1 MISKKL
7 SRSKICIFLLILM
20 MFATITGLTF
30 NSNDY
35 SDQVL
40 ASDNVVEQLNNY
52 AQKQDTVTA
61 VSSDETQ
68 ELTILDTL
76 YTQDAQGIQYQIIDY
91 SPASYKIYAIT
102 DSGNVFIEG
111 SDTTNSIYYMKNSS
125 KTVYY
130 GGAGDYYEL
139 TQGGRW
145 HNLLSDTYHD
155 NKPTVCMSY
164 NFNTEE
170 ESNMLR
176 STGGSKNPVPG
187 KTINSAGFTCISN
200 HSYFRNLKDF
210 PEHPM
215 PGSCGVVA
223 VAMLLGY
230 YDYNIDTDYIT
241 DDTYL
246 SGTGTSQSFATYLFF
261 NWIWNGFDKVAE
273 GTIMGVFDAN
283 PDSDNPGFPMAAV
296 ENKVLINKYTK
307 KIGYDLKKYVC
318 SSWYP
323 KTNVKK
329 HLNEGR
335 PIIGTTTHYNI
346 GDGDGKKKNFHNV
359 IMYGYKGDTFLC
371 HMGWN
376 PGYTSSSAIQLTEL
390 SLHSYYGII

>member
-170 ESNMLR
+170 ENNMLR
-176 STGGSKNPVPG
+176 STGGSDSPIPD
-187 KTINSAGFTCISN
+187 KTNNVLGYTCISN
-200 HSYFRNLKDF
+200 HTYFRNLKDF
-210 PEHPM
+210 PDHPM

-230 YDYNIDTDYIT
+230 YDYNIDDNYIT
-241 DDTYL
+241 DHNFL
-246 SGTGTSQSFATYLFF
+246 SGTGTSQYFATYLFF
-261 NWIWNGFDKVAE
+261 NWVWNGLDIIAE
-273 GTIMGVFDAN
+273 GTIMGVFD
-283 PDSDNPGFPMAAV
+283 DNPNNNIPDGFPMAAV

-307 KIGYDLKKYVC
+307 RFGCNLNGYVC
-318 SSWYP
+318 SSNNP
-323 KTNVKK
+323 ITNIKK
-329 HLNEGR
+329 HINEGR
-335 PIIGTTTHYNI
+335 PIIGTTSKYSI
-346 GDGDGKKKNFHNV
+346 KKGTNFDFHNV
-359 IMYGYKGDTFLC
+359 IMYGYKNDTFLC
-371 HMGWN
+371 HMGWD
-376 PGYTSSSAIQLTEL
+376 PGYTSSSAIQLTGL
-390 SLHSYYGII
+390 SIHSFYGIK